1 MKDKIIILVLIVFFI
16 VLMILINTFL
26 NEQSTERIGQETIQ
40 NTTLGTEVE
49 INNEEENEMEVLNVT
64 SANFE
69 EEVLKSDKTVII
81 DFYADWCG
89 PCKMFSPIIES
100 VAQKNENIKVV
111 KVNVDEAQ
119 DLAIKYQVASI
130 PTVVVIKNGEV
141 ANRSV
146 GLISESELLELVK

>member
-1 MKDKIIILVLIVFFI
+1 MKDKIMSLVLIVIFI
-16 VLMILINTFL
+16 ILMILINKFL
-26 NEQSTERIGQETIQ
+26 NEQSIEKIGQE
-40 NTTLGTEVE
+40 NATLESEGK
-49 INNEEENEMEVLNVT
+49 INIEEESEMEVLNVT
-64 SANFE
+64 SLNFE

-146 GLISESELLELVK
+146 GLLSESELLELVK

>member
-1 MKDKIIILVLIVFFI
+1 MKDKLVTIILMMFFI
-16 VLMILINTFL
+16 ILIILINTFL
-26 NEQSTERIGQETIQ
+26 NEQTEVKIKQEGMT
-40 NTTLGTEVE
+40 NTTLE
-49 INNEEENEMEVLNVT
+49 INNEEESEMEVLNVT
-64 SANFE
+64 STNFE
-69 EEVLKSDKTVII
+69 EEVLKSEKTVII

-100 VAQKNENIKVV
+100 VAKKNENIKVV

-146 GLISESELLELVK
+146 GLMSESELLELVK

>member
-1 MKDKIIILVLIVFFI
+1 
-16 VLMILINTFL
+16 
-26 NEQSTERIGQETIQ
+26 
-40 NTTLGTEVE
+40 
-49 INNEEENEMEVLNVT
+49 MEVLNVT
-64 SANFE
+64 SLNFE

-146 GLISESELLELVK
+146 GLMSESELLELVK

>member
-1 MKDKIIILVLIVFFI
+1 
-16 VLMILINTFL
+16 
-26 NEQSTERIGQETIQ
+26 
-40 NTTLGTEVE
+40 
-49 INNEEENEMEVLNVT
+49 MEVLNVT
-64 SANFE
+64 SLNFE

-146 GLISESELLELVK
+146 GLLSESELLELVK